1 LTVTSTVAT
10 LEAFEGVAMV
20 RDGTTTAVE
29 NSDGRRDVDATEGRA

>member
-1 LTVTSTVAT
+1 LTVASAVAT

-29 NSDGRRDVDATEGRA
+29 SSGGHRDVDATEGRA